1 MTTCIDEAIE
11 VLRAELRNADPA
23 ERPQIEN
30 ELELALAE
38 REVIWAE
45 QDGRASSEP
54 SVLTGLIAVSV
65 CLAGRIDRLPG
76 CQDFAPR
83 QFRRLAPDRV
93 AAPSVR
99 RCLLL

>member
-54 SVLTGLIAVSV
+54 P
-65 CLAGRIDRLPG
+65 C
-76 CQDFAPR
+76 
-83 QFRRLAPDRV
+83 
-93 AAPSVR
+93 
-99 RCLLL
+99 